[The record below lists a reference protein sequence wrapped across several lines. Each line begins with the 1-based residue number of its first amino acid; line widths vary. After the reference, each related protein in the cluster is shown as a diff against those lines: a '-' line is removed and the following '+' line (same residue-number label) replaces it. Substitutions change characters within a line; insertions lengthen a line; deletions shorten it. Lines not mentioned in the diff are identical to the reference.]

1 MPQINW
7 KEVFVS
13 LKDFTKASIKK
24 YTLWILHLSPHQNLL
39 HGVLLYTLLG
49 WVALS
54 LPFMN
59 AQDISWLDNLFTAAS
74 AATTTGLTSVSTADG
89 YTWLGQLVILILI
102 QAGGLG
108 YMTMSSFVFL
118 SMSRRLRPHQ
128 KEVLSAEFS
137 LPQEL
142 NLHDF
147 LRAAIIFTVV
157 VESLGAVF
165 LFNYFMHHNYGIFQA
180 AWYSIFHS
188 ISAFCTAGFSLWS
201 DNLIQFYD
209 SKTMNIIISLL
220 SLLGAIG
227 FIVVTDVFNWITRR
241 AKGLSYTSKIIL
253 LTISSVV
260 LFGTVMLYI
269 TNPVMSLWEAFFQA
283 TAAMT
288 TAGFNT
294 VEIGAMSTCSL
305 LVMIIL
311 MSIGGAP
318 SGTGG
323 GIKSTAFASV
333 MAILY
338 NRLLGR
344 KHISFLDRRIP
355 IQKLYLATST
365 FIFYTILLLSSVFWL
380 TYCEQDKPFL
390 SLFFEAASALATAGL
405 SMEFTSQLSAWGKII
420 IIITMIIGRVGVITF
435 GMALL
440 RDDDDEPEPE
450 PTEKADLA
458 I

>member
-147 LRAAIIFTVV
+147 LRAAIIFTAV

-283 TAAMT
+283 TAAMS

-323 GIKSTAFASV
+323 GIKSTAFVSI
-333 MAILY
+333 MAIWY

-405 SMEFTSQLSAWGKII
+405 SMEFTSQLSTWGKII